1 MAEEEVKQPEELMD
15 EEPSSVP
22 QRRSFF
28 ARRNFFI
35 LFAGVLLIF
44 LLIGL
49 AGFFAYR
56 FGYLDNY
63 IKTQFVTKLNTIG
76 VVFDAD
82 VFQVRVNPLRLH
94 LENATFNDKLT
105 GDRLFRV
112 GVADLTLSVKDLY
125 SWQLSRDLSIDTTE
139 LKDVEAWVKFDEN
152 GKSNFSN
159 LNFVQEEGPSRV
171 NVTYSSLKFALENG
185 VVHFGD
191 LTRKIDANAKNI
203 NLYVEP
209 ENYEVPDEQKRYKID
224 FASTDSN
231 IVYDGKPIEP
241 VNIGAKGIFDKSGA
255 EITGIQLTSPL
266 GEAKLNGTL
275 ADWSSPKYNLN
286 VDSTIDLVQTANLLP
301 NGTVLRGFGNF
312 KGVIQGEGERYNVK
326 GEITS
331 DSLAAANVRLKALQV
346 NADVSGEGS
355 LYNANGKA
363 VAEMLTFEDFR
374 IDFPQ
379 LVGNVRGDGTN
390 FKWVGELQAASLKS
404 PNFSLA
410 SLFISDAVAE
420 YKDEKLLADLGTIR
434 AGRFL
439 TDGASA
445 QDLIAR
451 NIKLNNS
458 GDTTTVTAPNVR
470 AGVVKAEGVEL
481 RGANASNIKVT
492 NRGDRTNVTAS
503 NVRAQ
508 QLATADG
515 KVRDLNANNVNVTNV
530 GDNTTVTANNVQAGG
545 VDAGKNRIGNL
556 SAGNVD
562 VQIRGSQTNVQAN
575 NVRIAKVETDAAIL
589 GSLNVAGV
597 RLSIRQGRIEGSSSD
612 INAGNVTLT
621 KAVLPDGGTLEN
633 VQVRRPVFVLEPSGR
648 YRASLDLS
656 LGGGALGSVR
666 LGAAR
671 AGIVADNDKVAVSNL
686 SADVM
691 DGSINGNAVIAMNNR
706 ITSKVDAN
714 FTNLDLGKLLALQG
728 GKVIPIAGQT
738 NGQVNLTFAGT
749 NFKTANGTV
758 TADFN
763 ANAGTN
769 ERGLVPVNGRLG
781 LRATNGLFNVDY
793 ANLNTEKTSLT
804 ATGQFDL
811 DGFDSNL
818 QIALNSSDA
827 SEIDR
832 LIRVLNIS
840 PELEAQLNEYQVAL
854 AGNLTVNG
862 TLTGNIE
869 SPTIQARAA
878 LDSLSLRNRELGS
891 LATNILVSPDI
902 IELRDGKLQERNSSG
917 NIAFNVSIPQT
928 GTNNIAVQATLTN
941 VNTGNLLAAL
951 PVTLPEGLRDLNAQ
965 TSGSINVTGLPNA
978 ANGVAE
984 IRSTNVSVSGQSLDS
999 LEARAT
1005 FAGSLVNLE
1014 NFNAK
1019 FGDGFLQA
1027 KGTYRTDT
1035 QFFDADVTGKNIQ
1048 LARVVPLFAGSSA
1061 DVPQVDGLVNLTAK
1075 VTGEG
1080 TKFPSYNVNFNGTG
1094 QNIVVNTTAV
1104 GNVAF
1109 NGTTV
1114 NQQLNANVT
1123 LDVNGQQQ
1131 TVAANVSFA
1140 DENLPFRAE
1149 TTFNQT
1155 QLRPFIALVR
1165 PPDENLPISGTATGK
1180 VFIAGNLYTP
1190 DATTGERTFNAANLS
1205 GEAQFSQLSLQ
1216 LGDIPF
1222 AAVEPVNARFNMNEV
1237 VVNNAKFAGGGSNVT
1252 VNGTIALNNTVVNN
1266 FSVDG
1271 RVNLRVLNVL
1281 SPNNFFG
1288 GLADVAVRL
1297 SGAGDNAR
1305 LIGSA
1310 TLENSSFSTFV
1321 GNERLNLTRINGQIL
1336 FNSNQIQ
1343 VSQLTGYLGGGRVSV
1358 TGGAVLAGLQPDRF
1372 RFSVSG
1378 QNITAPVTDGF
1389 LANADAELEF
1399 SGYRENGKV
1408 NSLLSGNLVARRSVY
1423 NKDIELAD
1431 IISGRRSGSI
1441 SAGTSSGSSDSLIGI
1456 PKLDLRI
1463 EGREALVVRNNI
1475 ADVRASI
1482 SLRVTGDVEN
1492 PVVSGRVSATEGT
1505 IFFRNDRYMI
1515 QRAVIEFP
1523 PGTDIEPVVN
1533 LQAETEIAGYQI
1545 IVSLVG
1551 SLTDT
1556 ENLTANL
1563 RSSPALPQADV
1574 VSLITT
1580 GSLAN
1585 SDSGIPTLAQ
1595 SGINTAAE
1603 LITDSII
1610 NEPLR
1615 KATDR
1620 LFGLNRFEIDPN
1632 LSGRRLNPSARL
1644 TVGRQINRNLAVTYS
1659 TNLSEDQNQVLA
1671 LEYRVSNRLS
1681 FVAQY
1686 EQRPLS
1692 NVTRRNNNFSFEIR
1706 LRKRF

>member
-1 MAEEEVKQPEELMD
+1 MAEEEVKPEEVID

-22 QRRSFF
+22 QQRRSFF

-63 IKTQFVTKLNTIG
+63 IKTQFVAKLDEIG
-76 VVFDAD
+76 VVFSAD
-82 VFQVRVNPLRLH
+82 VFQVRVNPLRVH

-125 SWQLSRDLSIDTTE
+125 AWQLSRDLSIDTTE
-139 LKDVEAWVKFDEN
+139 LKDVEAWVKFDAE

-159 LNFVQEEGPSRV
+159 LKLVEDEGPSRV

-191 LTRKIDANAKNI
+191 VTRKIDANAKNM

-209 ENYEVPDEQKRYKID
+209 ENYDVPDEQKRYKLD

-241 VNIGAKGIFDKSGA
+241 VNIGAKGIFDKGGA

-266 GEAKLNGTL
+266 GEAKLNGNIN
-275 ADWSSPKYNLN
+275 DWSSPKYNLN
-286 VDSTIDLVQTANLLP
+286 IESTIDLVQTANLLP

-312 KGVIQGEGERYNVK
+312 KGVVTGEGERYNVK

-331 DSLAAANVRLKALQV
+331 DSLAAANVRLKALQI

-355 LYNANGKA
+355 MYNANGKA

-374 IDFPQ
+374 IDLPQ
-379 LVGNVRGDGTN
+379 LVGNVRGEGTN

-439 TDGASA
+439 TDGVAA
-445 QDLIAR
+445 QDLLAR

-458 GDTTTVTAPNVR
+458 GDTTTITAPNVR
-470 AGVVKAEGVEL
+470 AGVVKAEGIEL
-481 RGANASNIKVT
+481 RGANANNIKVT
-492 NRGDRTNVTAS
+492 NRGDRTDVTAS

-508 QLATADG
+508 QLASADG
-515 KVRDLNANNVNVTNV
+515 RVRDLNANNLNVTNV
-530 GDNTTVTANNVQAGG
+530 GDSTSIKANNIQVGG
-545 VDAGKNRIGNL
+545 VDAGKNRVGNIT
-556 SAGNVD
+556 AGNVD

-575 NVRIAKVETDAAIL
+575 NVRVAKVETDAAIL
-589 GSLNVAGV
+589 GSVNVAGV
-597 RLSIRQGRIEGSSSD
+597 RLSIREGRVEGSSSD

-621 KAVLPDGGTLEN
+621 KNVLPDGGTLEN
-633 VQVRRPVFVLEPSGR
+633 VQIRKPVFVLEPSGR

-656 LGGGALGSVR
+656 LGGGAVGSVR

-671 AGIVADNDKVAVSNL
+671 AGIVADNDKVAVSDL
-686 SADVM
+686 SASVM

-728 GKVIPIAGQT
+728 GKVVPIAGQT

-763 ANAGTN
+763 ASAGTTT
-769 ERGLVPVNGRLG
+769 RGLVPVNGRLG
-781 LRATNGLFNVDY
+781 LRATNGLFNIDY
-793 ANLNTEKTSLT
+793 ANLNTEKTAVT

-818 QIALNSSDA
+818 QIALNSTDA

-832 LIRVLNIS
+832 LIRVLNVS
-840 PELEAQLNEYQVAL
+840 PELEAQLDEYQVGL

-862 TLTGNIE
+862 TLTGNIQT
-869 SPTIQARAA
+869 PTIQARAA
-878 LDSLSLRNRELGS
+878 LDSLSLRQRELGS
-891 LATNILVSPDI
+891 LATNIFVSPDV
-902 IELRDGKLQERNSSG
+902 IELRDGKLQERNGGG
-917 NIAFNVSIPQT
+917 NIAFNVSVPQV
-928 GTNNIAVQATLTN
+928 GTDNISVQATLTN

-951 PVTLPEGLRDLNAQ
+951 PVTLPEGLRGLSAQ
-965 TSGSINVTGLPNA
+965 TSGSINVTGLPSA
-978 ANGVAE
+978 ANGTAE
-984 IRSTNVSVSGQSLDS
+984 IKSTNVSVSGQSLDS
-999 LEARAT
+999 LEAKAT
-1005 FAGSLVNLE
+1005 FAGNLVNLE

-1019 FGDGFLQA
+1019 FGDGSLQA

-1035 QFFDADVTGKNIQ
+1035 QVFDADVVGKNIL
-1048 LARVVPLFAGSSA
+1048 LARVVPLFAGNSA
-1061 DVPQVDGLVNLTAK
+1061 DIPKVDGLVNLTAK

-1080 TKFPSYNVNFNGTG
+1080 DKFPTYNVNFNGSG
-1094 QNIVVNTTAV
+1094 QNIVVNEIAV

-1109 NGTTV
+1109 NGNTV

-1131 TVAANVSFA
+1131 TVAANLNFA

-1149 TTFNQT
+1149 TVFNQT
-1155 QLRPFIALVR
+1155 QLGPFIAIVR
-1165 PPDENLPISGTATGK
+1165 PPVDGGLAINGVATGR

-1190 DATTGERTFNAANLS
+1190 DASGNRTFNAANLS
-1205 GEAQFSQLSLQ
+1205 GEAQFSQLALQ
-1216 LGDIPF
+1216 LGEISF
-1222 AAVEPVNARFNMNEV
+1222 AAVEPVSARFNMNEV

-1252 VNGTIALNNTVVNN
+1252 VNGTIGLNDTVASN
-1266 FSVDG
+1266 FAVDG
-1271 RVNLRVLNVL
+1271 RINLRVLNIL
-1281 SPNNFFG
+1281 SPNTFFG
-1288 GLADVAVRL
+1288 GLADVAIRL
-1297 SGAGDNAR
+1297 SGAGNNAR
-1305 LIGSA
+1305 LVGSA
-1310 TLENSSFSTFV
+1310 NLENSSFSTFIAS
-1321 GNERLNLTRINGQIL
+1321 ERLNLTRINGQIL
-1336 FNSNQIQ
+1336 FNTNQIQ
-1343 VSQLTGYLGGGRVSV
+1343 ISQLTGYLGGGRVSV
-1358 TGGAVLAGLQPDRF
+1358 SGGAVLSGLQPERF
-1372 RFSVSG
+1372 RFAVSG
-1378 QNITAPVTDGF
+1378 QNITAPITDGF

-1399 SGYRENGKV
+1399 SGYRENGTF

-1431 IISGRRSGSI
+1431 IISGRRNGSI
-1441 SAGTSSGSSDSLIGI
+1441 SAGSSSGGDSFIGV
-1456 PKLDLRI
+1456 PKLDIRV

-1492 PVVSGRVSATEGT
+1492 PVISGRVSATEGT
-1505 IFFRNDRYMI
+1505 VFFRNDRYEI

-1533 LQAETEIAGYQI
+1533 LQAETEIAGYQV

-1574 VSLITT
+1574 ISLITT

-1659 TNLSEDQNQVLA
+1659 TNLSEDQNQILA

-1692 NVTRRNNNFSFEIR
+1692 NVTRRNNNFNFEIR